1 MRSSFNCLNLLVT
14 NQCPSKCAHCA
25 YHSGPDRQGSLDLDL
40 FMSLL
45 NEAEASGCQV
55 VNFSGG
61 GDPFMLG
68 SCVVNNYT
76 QAQNLA
82 MPYVI

>member
-1 MRSSFNCLNLLVT
+1 
-14 NQCPSKCAHCA
+14 
-25 YHSGPDRQGSLDLDL
+25 
-40 FMSLL
+40 MSLL